1 MSDPGRTEDA
11 VGAHESM
18 AVGQG
23 RATGERVV
31 YAIPLDQAMVEAAG
45 DELDIFR
52 LWEILW
58 ESKWIICAITA
69 VFALAG
75 VAYALLATEW
85 YRAEVLLAPAQEKS
99 IPGGLGQLGGLAGL
113 AGLAGISI
121 GGGGTA
127 EPVAVLQSREF
138 ASKFIEDLD
147 LVTVVLADDWD
158 AEQKRWK
165 DADPEDWPDIRDA
178 VKYFE
183 EEVRS
188 VSVDKRTGLVTLD
201 IEWTDPVVAAEWANL
216 LVRRLNERMRARALV
231 ESERNVQYLRE
242 ELNSTNVVSLQQSIG
257 RLLEA
262 ELQKL
267 MLARGNEEFS
277 FRVID
282 PATPPKKR
290 ESPKRALVVLAATIL
305 GGLLTVIG
313 VYVRHSMRRRARPGL
328 SAA

>member
-1 MSDPGRTEDA
+1 MSDPGRTEDTI
-11 VGAHESM
+11 GGRESM
-18 AVGQG
+18 AVGQSP
-23 RATGERVV
+23 AAGERVV
-31 YAIPLDQAMVEAAG
+31 YAIPLDPAMVEAAG
-45 DELDIFR
+45 DEIDIFK
-52 LWEILW
+52 LWGILW
-58 ESKWIICAITA
+58 ESKWIICAVTA
-69 VFALAG
+69 LFAVAG

-127 EPVAVLQSREF
+127 EPIAVLQSREF

-147 LVTVVLADDWD
+147 LVTVLLADDWD
-158 AEQKRWK
+158 AEQQRWK
-165 DADPEDWPDIRDA
+165 DKDPEDWPDIRDA

-188 VSVDKRTGLVTLD
+188 VSVDKKTGLVTLG

-216 LVRRLNERMRARALV
+216 LVGRLNGRMRQRALV
-231 ESERNVQYLRE
+231 ESERNVHYLRE
-242 ELNSTNVVSLQQSIG
+242 EMAATNVVSLQQSIG

-290 ESPKRALVVLAATIL
+290 ESPKRALVVLVATIL
-305 GGLLTVIG
+305 GGLLAVIG
-313 VYVRHSMRRRARPGL
+313 VYVRHSMRKRASPNQSGV
-328 SAA
+328 